1 MSELAER
8 LREEFLKDKEYAHA
22 YMEEFENSY
31 IATQIK
37 VLREQNSLTQD
48 ELAELAEMKQERI
61 SVLENV
67 NYSSWSINTL
77 RKLARAF
84 DLVLHVSFEN
94 FGDEIKKITSFSRE
108 ELSRIAREKDL
119 GALPIKSNWK
129 EITTYEF
136 SPATSF
142 SRNDQYIELLPI
154 HSSFSP
160 EWKTPQFATSEIP

>member
-1 MSELAER
+1 MSELAEK

-37 VLREQNSLTQD
+37 VLREQNGFTQN

-67 NYSSWSINTL
+67 NYSSWSVNTL

-94 FGDEIKKITSFSRE
+94 FGDEIINITSLDRDK
-108 ELSRIAREKDL
+108 LSRTSRKVDL
-119 GALPIKSNWK
+119 G
-129 EITTYEF
+129 T
-136 SPATSF
+136 
-142 SRNDQYIELLPI
+142 
-154 HSSFSP
+154 
-160 EWKTPQFATSEIP
+160 

>member
-1 MSELAER
+1 MSELAENVR
-8 LREEFLKDKEYAHA
+8 KEFLKDKEYAHA

-37 VLREQNSLTQD
+37 VLREQNDLTQN

-94 FGDEIKKITSFSRE
+94 FGDEIKAITSLNRE
-108 ELSRIAREKDL
+108 GLSRIAREKDL
-119 GALPIKSNWK
+119 SAL
-129 EITTYEF
+129 
-136 SPATSF
+136 
-142 SRNDQYIELLPI
+142 
-154 HSSFSP
+154 
-160 EWKTPQFATSEIP
+160 